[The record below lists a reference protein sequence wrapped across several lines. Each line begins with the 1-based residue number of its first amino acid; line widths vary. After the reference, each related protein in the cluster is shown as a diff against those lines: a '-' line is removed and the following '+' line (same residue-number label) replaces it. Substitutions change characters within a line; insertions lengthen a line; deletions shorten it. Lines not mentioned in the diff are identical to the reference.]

1 MSGFYR
7 TLEYVAIKMNNAAN
21 TKQSII
27 TAANSYEFIMQKV
40 KEIEENSLNGVGKE
54 KNENLEFDPNEIQ
67 AIVLKNTNLK
77 NKTEDKEE
85 R

>member
-7 TLEYVAIKMNNAAN
+7 GMEYLSIKMNSAKD

-27 TAANSYEFIMQKV
+27 TAANSYDYIRKKV
-40 KEIEENSLNGVGKE
+40 KEIEENSLKE
-54 KNENLEFDPNEIQ
+54 IKEQKPEMLHFNPNEVER
-67 AIVLKNTNLK
+67 IVLQ
-77 NKTEDKEE
+77 NKDREE